1 MSCPSPLLCC
11 PSLLVGCCRV
21 KADPCSSAAVR
32 SRPRSSLA
40 SGRRAGGL
48 GRVGPSGPL
57 YLPGKAFT
65 SLYLPSKAFTSLYLP
80 GKAFTSLYLPSKAFN
95 SRASPGA
102 CPADPGKAVRK
113 AQLQSMMYP
122 VFPLEFAGFF
132 IWEKSSRSSE
142 KSSTSR
148 EKSGEKYLVFSRQTA
163 PKRHSTLFL
172 RAFLSRKTHVP

>member
-48 GRVGPSGPL
+48 GRVGPSGP
-57 YLPGKAFT
+57 
-65 SLYLPSKAFTSLYLP
+65 LYLP

>member
-65 SLYLPSKAFTSLYLP
+65 SF
-80 GKAFTSLYLPSKAFN
+80 YLPSKAFN

-142 KSSTSR
+142 KSCTSR
-148 EKSGEKYLVFSRQTA
+148 EKSGEKYRVF
-163 PKRHSTLFL
+163 LGEG
-172 RAFLSRKTHVP
+172 AFYAIPESVFK

>member
-65 SLYLPSKAFTSLYLP
+65 SF
-80 GKAFTSLYLPSKAFN
+80 YLPSKAFN